1 MSLLTLAQTVFQRIG
16 LTTPNA
22 VATSSDAQVL
32 QLMALINEE
41 GRKLSTGE
49 SVGRPV
55 DWTALQ
61 SEATWTA
68 TATEDQ
74 GAIATIAPGL
84 RFIIN
89 GTIFNRT
96 LRRPVPGPLG
106 PQSWQLLKA
115 ANVTGP
121 YPQWRVRG
129 GRLIMTPVPNAGDSI
144 YFEYQSSYWAQ
155 SSGGTSKAAFTLD
168 DDVSLLDEEL
178 LIQGA
183 LWRWKKAKGLEYE
196 QDFAEYKVSVLN
208 AISRD
213 MGKPTLDMGAPQYRT
228 GVILVPQSPGI
239 TPIP

>member
-1 MSLLTLAQTVFQRIG
+1 MSLLSIAQTAFDRIG
-16 LTTPNA
+16 LTRPNA
-22 VATSSDAQVL
+22 VATSSDAQII

-49 SVGRPV
+49 SVARPY
-55 DWTALQ
+55 DWSAMQ
-61 SEATWTA
+61 AEASWTA

-74 GAIATIAPGL
+74 GAIATIAPGI

-121 YPQWRVRG
+121 YPQWRLRA
-129 GRLIMTPVPNAGDSI
+129 GRLIMQPVPNAGDSI
-144 YFEYQSSYWAQ
+144 YFEYQTSYWAQ
-155 SSGGTSKAAFTLD
+155 NSGGTSIAQFSAD
-168 DDVSLLDEEL
+168 DDASLLDEEL
-178 LIQGA
+178 LIQGTI
-183 LWRWKKAKGLEYE
+183 WRWKKSKGLDYE
-196 QDFAEYKVSVLN
+196 QDFAEYKASVLT
-208 AISRD
+208 AMSRD
-213 MGKPTLDMGAPQYRT
+213 GGKATLDMGAPQYRT

>member
-1 MSLLTLAQTVFQRIG
+1 MSLLSIAQTVCKRIG
-16 LTTPNA
+16 LTSHNA
-22 VATSSDAQVL
+22 VATSSDAQVV

-49 SVGRPV
+49 SVARPV
-55 DWTALQ
+55 NWTAMQ
-61 SEATWTA
+61 AEATWTA

-84 RFIIN
+84 KFIIN

-129 GRLIMTPVPNAGDSI
+129 GRLIMTPVPNAGDSM
-144 YFEYQSSYWAQ
+144 YFEYQSKYWAQ
-155 SSGGTSKAAFTLD
+155 DSSAVSIAGFSAD
-168 DDVSLLDEEL
+168 DDVAVLDEEL
-178 LIQGA
+178 LIQGTV
-183 LWRWKKAKGLEYE
+183 WRWKKAKGLDYE
-196 QDFAEYKVSVLN
+196 QDFAEYKASVLN
-208 AISRD
+208 AISQD
-213 MGKPTLDMGAPQYRT
+213 FGKPTLDMGAPQYRT